1 MSTGEEAVAEVLQI
15 RTEKG
20 VRWLTLNRPN
30 RRNALNAALVQALRD
45 ALRDASADPGV
56 RVVVLAGAGL
66 DFCGGADIRELRES
80 LSAPLGENLQAAEAL
95 GELFVA
101 IRRCDRPVV
110 AAVQGRALAGGCGLA
125 IACDLVLAA
134 ESARFGFPEVQIGF
148 VPAMVMAILRRNV
161 GEKRAFDLVS
171 TGRTVSA
178 TEAER
183 LGLLN
188 RVINDKNFSAEVEA
202 FVTALASRSE
212 TALRLIKRLLYS
224 QDTMGYEAAIRAGSM
239 VNVLARSSEDARGGI
254 ERFLTP
260 QAPERG

>member
-1 MSTGEEAVAEVLQI
+1 
-15 RTEKG
+15 
-20 VRWLTLNRPN
+20 
-30 RRNALNAALVQALRD
+30 
-45 ALRDASADPGV
+45 
-56 RVVVLAGAGL
+56 
-66 DFCGGADIRELRES
+66 
-80 LSAPLGENLQAAEAL
+80 
-95 GELFVA
+95 

-254 ERFLTP
+254 ERF
-260 QAPERG
+260 